1 MTTEKSIALTRQTF
15 VGKVISLLFNMPSRL
30 VITFLP
36 RSKRLSLHYICLHT
50 MHVCVFVYTYI
61 HIQKSSIPKC
71 FSILPKQKSALECI
85 CQLKANGLSWMD
97 KVAQA
102 LQSAAR
108 PTFRISDS
116 KEELFYGFLSA
127 EEYTSCCLK

>member
-1 MTTEKSIALTRQTF
+1 MTTGKTRALTRQTF